1 MKRVL
6 ITASTSSIG
15 RAITDMFAKA
25 GYQLVLHYHENEK
38 AAYKLMEQYNGTTL
52 LRADLAEPTGITAFI
67 SALSDHAPFDVI
79 VNNAG
84 VSESGKEKDIAEWH
98 RKLHINTIAPGMIMA
113 HADELVASGGSIINI
128 SSIYGH
134 ERFGD
139 KNFVIYNAS
148 KAALNSLTRTFAKKL
163 APRVRVNAIA
173 PGYVDSTWNKNLPQ
187 KERAELAE
195 DYQLTGQLISPE
207 EVAGLALHMVEN
219 RGFDGEVV
227 YLDGG
232 QTLKV
237 I

>member
-1 MKRVL
+1 MKKVV

-15 RAITDMFAKA
+15 RVLAQTFAGA
-25 GYQLVLHYHENEK
+25 GYLLFLHYYRDQATAEK
-38 AAYKLMEQYNGTTL
+38 LVEQHNNVTL
-52 LRADLAEPTGITAFI
+52 LQADLSNPHEIEKFVD
-67 SALSDHAPFDVI
+67 ALGEHGPFDVV

-84 VSESGKEKDIAEWH
+84 VSESGKEKDMAEWH
-98 RKLHINTIAPGMIMA
+98 RKLHINTVAPGFVMA
-113 HADELVASGGSIINI
+113 HADKLLAGGGSIINI

-139 KNFVIYNAS
+139 SDFVIYDAS

-173 PGYVDSTWNKNLPQ
+173 PGYVDSAWTKDLSAS
-187 KERAELAE
+187 ERAELA
-195 DYQLTGQLISPE
+195 DYQLTGQFVTPQ
-207 EVAGLALHMVEN
+207 EVASLALYMVGN
-219 RGFDGEVV
+219 KAFDGEVV